1 MECPILCG
9 GGGEAVECPDS
20 RCPLYL
26 AEKTSCQLLEGQAA
40 RQDAKRS
47 NIGLAEEAMQT
58 LPGTVALNRPVE
70 PEVETREESPSAAP
84 WIGEAGA
91 AGIEQKLA
99 TIAAR
104 LTDLEARLA
113 GGMSTTHPQGLEERL
128 TSISTLAAA
137 VPGEMQV
144 HLNALAAA
152 LTTRLA
158 ALEEQLAGGAAQAE
172 ARRHEMLEDRRQAE
186 ARRQEILSRLQ
197 EADRTVAALETLRSE
212 VEAWRRDG
220 RDLLEGLA
228 ERRRHDQESERR
240 ARELE
245 ARELNSRGVVLFHE
259 GAHAAA
265 ESAFR
270 RAADLRPNYAEA
282 HNNLGLVLSHL
293 RRPDDAAAAFQKAV
307 TLEPALPAALNNL
320 GFLYHAQQRHAEA
333 VEMFQRALEADP
345 GLAVAYVN
353 LGNACHRLRQHAR
366 AVDAWRKAIEIDPA
380 NQEAARALRS
390 FDQAAPGAAMG
401 GQP

>member
-40 RQDAKRS
+40 RQEAKRS
-47 NIGLAEEAMQT
+47 NVGLAEEAMQG

-70 PEVETREESPSAAP
+70 PEVEARDESPTGAP

-99 TIAAR
+99 TIATR
-104 LTDLEARLA
+104 LTSLEARLK
-113 GGMSTTHPQGLEERL
+113 GGTGAASMHGLEERL
-128 TSISTLAAA
+128 ASMS
-137 VPGEMQV
+137 
-144 HLNALAAA
+144 ALAAIPGEVQ
-152 LTTRLA
+152 TRLD
-158 ALEEQLAGGAAQAE
+158 ALADAIATRLGSFEERLAGDAAQAQ
-172 ARRHEMLEDRRQAE
+172 ARRE
-186 ARRQEILSRLQ
+186 EILGRLQ
-197 EADRTVAALETLRSE
+197 EAERTVAALDTLRSE

-245 ARELNSRGVVLFHE
+245 ARELNGRGVVLFHE

-270 RAADLRPNYAEA
+270 RAAELRPDYAEA
-282 HNNLGLVLSHL
+282 HNNLGLVLSRL
-293 RRPDDAAAAFQKAV
+293 ERADDAAAAFQKAV

-353 LGNACHRLRQHAR
+353 LGNACHRLKQHAR
-366 AVDAWRKAIEIDPA
+366 AVDAWRRAIEIDPS
-380 NQEAARALRS
+380 NREAARALRS
-390 FDQAAPGAAMG
+390 FDQAAPGAAIG
-401 GQP
+401 GRP